1 MRSHLRLCGLLLGS
15 SVLAL
20 QAPSGLVAV
29 ASAGAATPPARVATG
44 PSPSESGATLAL
56 APSAALTTAK
66 RWANR
71 HNMKMNSQHAGGAVL
86 SGRFYVVGGQVY
98 HEPLRL
104 VQAYNPTNNKWRM
117 RARLPAARMD
127 VAAVAAGARL
137 YAVGGASPTLSP
149 TRTLYS
155 YNPGSNRWTSRAP
168 MPSSLTGV
176 AAAAGDNA
184 GNTEIFVFGGADSAG
199 SAVSTTFIYD
209 TGTNTWVAGHALPSA
224 ISHAQAVRVGSSIY
238 VLGGLDTTGQPSL
251 SVFIYDIASD
261 SFSAGAAMAMNSFG
275 PIGATAG
282 KDGRIYA
289 VGGWDWGAARRR
301 VQPDVEPPDGRH
313 PWNLLHPQ
321 AYPAMGRIGTR
332 IYAAGGNPAN
342 LTITSD
348 TLEALKV
355 T

>member
-1 MRSHLRLCGLLLGS
+1 
-15 SVLAL
+15 
-20 QAPSGLVAV
+20 
-29 ASAGAATPPARVATG
+29 
-44 PSPSESGATLAL
+44 
-56 APSAALTTAK
+56 
-66 RWANR
+66 
-71 HNMKMNSQHAGGAVL
+71 
-86 SGRFYVVGGQVY
+86 
-98 HEPLRL
+98 L

-127 VAAVAAGARL
+127 VAAVAAEARL
-137 YAVGGASPTLSP
+137 YAVGGASPTLAP

-184 GNTEIFVFGGADSAG
+184 GNTEIFVFEIGRGAG

-209 TGTNTWVAGHALPSA
+209 TGTNSWVAGHALPSA
-224 ISHAQAVRVGSSIY
+224 VSHAQAVRVGSSIY

-289 VGGWDWGAARRR
+289 VGLDWSATR
-301 VQPDVEPPDGRH
+301 VDAYNPISNLWTGSPP
-313 PWNLLHPQ
+313 NLLHPQ